1 MQSLPSL
8 RLTAQLN
15 AVLRFQV
22 GVAEAAAAVVAG
34 DVAHHVVDPEDL
46 LGLDPLAATPLAAA
60 LPRIAAHEPEMWLLA
75 LPVPGALAP
84 LRGPAALNL
93 AAVEVGEAVVA
104 ASGGLGLV
112 PHAVGRG
119 VQWRAHRA
127 ERPFAAPS
135 SYDAERA
142 LAETVLKAA
151 ETLTRL
157 GVAGGSRPAEG
168 GAVLAPGYSPRQR
181 FAADRAARLLVAC
194 DAALADDG
202 GAISVHEAEVRARE
216 LRRLR
221 RAAADALCAAASWMQ
236 R

>member
-8 RLTAQLN
+8 RLTAHLN

-22 GVAEAAAAVVAG
+22 SVAEATAAVVAD
-34 DVAHHVVDPEDL
+34 DVAHHVVDPDHL

-60 LPRIAAHEPEMWLLA
+60 LPAIAAWEPEMWVLA

-84 LRGPAALNL
+84 LRGPTELNRAAL
-93 AAVEVGEAVVA
+93 EVGEAVVA
-104 ASGGLGLV
+104 VGGGLALV

-119 VQWRAHRA
+119 VQWRAFPA
-127 ERPFAAPS
+127 EHPFAPAS

-142 LAETVLKAA
+142 LSEAVLRAA
-151 ETLTRL
+151 EALTRL
-157 GVAGGSRPAEG
+157 DVAAGTRPHAD
-168 GAVLAPGYSPRQR
+168 GAGLAPGYSPRQR
-181 FAADRAARLLVAC
+181 VAADRAARLLLAC
-194 DAALADDG
+194 DSALSSDGAALSA
-202 GAISVHEAEVRARE
+202 HEAGIRASE

-221 RAAADALCAAASWMQ
+221 AAAADALCAAASWMQ